1 MLSIFSKSLESREGT
16 NVSGVMWKMGG
27 KVPLLSF
34 FWASEGE
41 LGLLEKTGSRVYACL
56 GVVYVAWILVD
67 GAKS

>member
-1 MLSIFSKSLESREGT
+1 M
-16 NVSGVMWKMGG
+16 SGVMWKMGG